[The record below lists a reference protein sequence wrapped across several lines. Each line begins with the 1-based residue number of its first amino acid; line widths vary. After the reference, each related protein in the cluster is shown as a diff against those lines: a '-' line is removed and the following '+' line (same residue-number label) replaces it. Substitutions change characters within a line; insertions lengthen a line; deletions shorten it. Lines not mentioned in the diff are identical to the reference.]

1 MSMKDSLQES
11 RIRNLSKAK
20 QTASPAPESALEELI
35 AGIARIGDELARIR
49 EFLEKGAG
57 CDSKPAPAPQVNAP
71 AVLPQADRQAQPP
84 TADPRDLIALD
95 FDSFLKR
102 NR

>member
-1 MSMKDSLQES
+1 MRMKDPSQES
-11 RIRNLSKAK
+11 KTRNLSRTKK
-20 QTASPAPESALEELI
+20 TASPAPESALEELI
-35 AGIARIGDELARIR
+35 AGIARIADELARIR

-71 AVLPQADRQAQPP
+71 AVLPQADRQAEAPQ
-84 TADPRDLIALD
+84 ADAQDMIALD
-95 FDSFLKR
+95 IDLFLKR